1 MNSKKP
7 SKKMLAPLLLTEEQM
22 KWIESEVAR
31 TGNSIAST
39 VRGVIQSNIENTKKD
54 K

>member
-1 MNSKKP
+1 MTTKKTN
-7 SKKMLAPLLLTEEQM
+7 KKMLAPLLLTEDQM
-22 KWIESEVAR
+22 KWIEGEVAR

-39 VRGVIQSNIENTKKD
+39 VRGVIQSKIENTKKD

>member
-1 MNSKKP
+1 MTSKKN

-39 VRGVIQSNIENTKKD
+39 VRGVIQARMESKK
-54 K
+54 

>member
-1 MNSKKP
+1 MTSKKN
-7 SKKMLAPLLLTEEQM
+7 SKKMLAPLLLTEDQM

-39 VRGVIQSNIENTKKD
+39 VRGVIQSKIENTKKG